1 MTTYPL
7 SLALEDF
14 VPVIFASLGYFWI
27 VETLTQGHDEA
38 RLLGRLGTGL
48 LTLGGLSK
56 ATWKLVIA
64 LSAGAHDIVLL
75 DKQLFFFLATGFICV
90 ASALWAVRRG
100 WRAPLYPTIACALVV
115 VAIAGA
121 MYARDMR
128 AYRGT
133 LIAVMVLTNTTTLVL
148 AIQAA
153 SRRASTVAA
162 LAIGA
167 YLVTGFI
174 MSALSRLDHSVGLQ
188 WMLQSVNTTG
198 ALGLLVGARLLKN
211 APPPPA

>member
-1 MTTYPL
+1 M
-7 SLALEDF
+7 ALEDF

-27 VETLTQGHDEA
+27 LETLTQGHGEA

-56 ATWKLVIA
+56 ATWKLIIA
-64 LSAGAHDIVLL
+64 ASEGAHDIVLL
-75 DKQLFFFLATGFICV
+75 DKQLFFCLAAGFICV
-90 ASALWAVRRG
+90 ASALLAVHRG
-100 WRAPLYPTIACALVV
+100 RRAPLYPTIAIALIVV
-115 VAIAGA
+115 VTAGV
-121 MYARDMR
+121 MYAQGMR
-128 AYRGT
+128 AYRGM

-153 SRRASTVAA
+153 RRRASSVAA
-162 LAIGA
+162 LSIGA

-174 MSALSRLDHSVGLQ
+174 MSALSRLDQSIALQ
-188 WMLQSVNTTG
+188 WVLQGVNTAG

-211 APPPPA
+211 APQPPV